1 MVFEGFKIGEFR
13 KWATFPERVGGKDGR
28 VGCFQLKLRSR
39 RGRRAFRSREITLP
53 ADSLEEGR
61 MDLEEADLQ
70 EEDREKST
78 PLEHGRTNLRFS
90 RRRPWDSSTFNRR
103 PKTVL
108 KTGLASETKEIE
120 FTVHQDHGWHPW
132 HRGDLQIRRIRIL
145 AVVERSKQTPTCRSS
160 PFLSQLRPC
169 LVDASRGF
177 QGTPYS
183 EFKFLK

>member
-1 MVFEGFKIGEFR
+1 MVFGGFKIGEFR

-78 PLEHGRTNLRFS
+78 PLEMEELTFGFLAGDRGTARPSIDDQKRF
-90 RRRPWDSSTFNRR
+90 
-103 PKTVL
+103 
-108 KTGLASETKEIE
+108 
-120 FTVHQDHGWHPW
+120 
-132 HRGDLQIRRIRIL
+132 
-145 AVVERSKQTPTCRSS
+145 
-160 PFLSQLRPC
+160 
-169 LVDASRGF
+169 
-177 QGTPYS
+177 
-183 EFKFLK
+183 